1 MKDKNI
7 FNVELNDEKIN
18 KEIGKIVIDIE
29 KNLASLKK
37 TLSLAPDMLDK
48 EKIESLYKEF
58 IAIKERVDFLLK
70 NVTDIVDREVAKKE
84 FVVINDDEFI
94 NDKLEQL
101 GNIKK
106 HITSLLGILEE
117 NPSGRDLQ
125 QGIIDTMM
133 SEVNS
138 IHESI
143 GRIMRDDDALKQIY
157 DALKDL

>member
-1 MKDKNI
+1 MFGHNI
-7 FNVELNDEKIN
+7 GSFATIGDNTCDAISVPQVESQGI
-18 KEIGKIVIDIE
+18 
-29 KNLASLKK
+29 
-37 TLSLAPDMLDK
+37 
-48 EKIESLYKEF
+48 
-58 IAIKERVDFLLK
+58 
-70 NVTDIVDREVAKKE
+70 DIVDREVAKKE

-94 NDKLEQL
+94 NDKLDQL

-106 HITSLLGILEE
+106 HVTSLLGILEE